1 MFYTLLYFVCSKS
14 DDVFSPAQKCT
25 SFRLKIIFSE
35 KSTNEFL
42 THRRQIKIMYS
53 SHHPRALLSATVPRF
68 CCRCSSSKSEKKSK
82 KLKKYRIRE
91 EEGKEVKEGGGGR
104 RSRRESVFGFSLVL
118 GSFFFSPSSDDG
130 MSSNSLLAFAFDD
143 DDSEYKLFT
152 GKASNVF
159 QFEVPK
165 DWVIA
170 IDRPVEEK
178 QKKKAETKVVVGQ
191 FKTVDTMSVRL
202 EIADES
208 VRKAF
213 ALAEEKKDAK
223 YIEQEF
229 TKEEREAA
237 AGKIAQDVIV
247 GVENNRSGVMKF
259 VNVGDENENTTK
271 RIERDGKAYYVF
283 QSISEVCRAEI
294 TEIGGGKKICIGPR
308 GDEIDTIERRAM
320 TVVTVPDANDG
331 SYFVLKMSAKVDR
344 WEETKEKFERA
355 AETFRML

>member
-1 MFYTLLYFVCSKS
+1 M
-14 DDVFSPAQKCT
+14 
-25 SFRLKIIFSE
+25 
-35 KSTNEFL
+35 
-42 THRRQIKIMYS
+42 
-53 SHHPRALLSATVPRF
+53 
-68 CCRCSSSKSEKKSK
+68 K
-82 KLKKYRIRE
+82 KL
-91 EEGKEVKEGGGGR
+91 
-104 RSRRESVFGFSLVL
+104 SRRESVFFSLVL
-118 GSFFFSPSSDDG
+118 GSFFFSPSSDDA

-213 ALAEEKKDAK
+213 ALAEDKKDAK

>member
-14 DDVFSPAQKCT
+14 DDVFSPAQKCST
-25 SFRLKIIFSE
+25 SFRLKIIFSGNRQ
-35 KSTNEFL
+35 TNFS

-53 SHHPRALLSATVPRF
+53 SHHHHALLSATVPRF
-68 CCRCSSSKSEKKSK
+68 CCRCSSSKSERKLK

-91 EEGKEVKEGGGGR
+91 EEGKEVKEGGG
-104 RSRRESVFGFSLVL
+104 RSRRESVFFSLVL

>member
-1 MFYTLLYFVCSKS
+1 MLSLFV
-14 DDVFSPAQKCT
+14 
-25 SFRLKIIFSE
+25 LKIGEEVEEVKEVSH
-35 KSTNEFL
+35 T
-42 THRRQIKIMYS
+42 RRTSRS
-53 SHHPRALLSATVPRF
+53 SVCDCSSFLLSLFV
-68 CCRCSSSKSEKKSK
+68 
-82 KLKKYRIRE
+82 LKIGEEVEEVKEAYRIRE
-91 EEGKEVKEGGGGR
+91 EEGKEVKEGRRR
-104 RSRRESVFGFSLVL
+104 RSRRESVFFSLVL

-143 DDSEYKLFT
+143 DNSEYKLFT

>member
-25 SFRLKIIFSE
+25 SFRLKIIFSGNRQ
-35 KSTNEFL
+35 TNFS

-53 SHHPRALLSATVPRF
+53 SHHHHALLSATVPRF
-68 CCRCSSSKSEKKSK
+68 CCRCSSSKSERKLK

-91 EEGKEVKEGGGGR
+91 EEGKEVKEGGG
-104 RSRRESVFGFSLVL
+104 RSRRESVFFSLVL
-118 GSFFFSPSSDDG
+118 GSFFFSPSSDDA

-143 DDSEYKLFT
+143 DNSEYKLFT

-191 FKTVDTMSVRL
+191 FKTVDTLSVRL

>member
-1 MFYTLLYFVCSKS
+1 
-14 DDVFSPAQKCT
+14 
-25 SFRLKIIFSE
+25 
-35 KSTNEFL
+35 
-42 THRRQIKIMYS
+42 MYS
-53 SHHPRALLSATVPRF
+53 SLSAPVPRF
-68 CCRCSSSKSEKKSK
+68 CCRCSSSKSEKKST
-82 KLKKYRIRE
+82 KLKKHRTRE
-91 EEGKEVKEGGGGR
+91 EVKEEVKEEAGG
-104 RSRRESVFGFSLVL
+104 RSRRIVFFSLVL
-118 GSFFFSPSSDDG
+118 GSFFFSPSASDDA
-130 MSSNSLLAFAFDD
+130 MSPNSLLAFAFDD
-143 DDSEYKLFT
+143 DVNDNEYKLFT

-159 QFEVPK
+159 RFEVPK

-223 YIEQEF
+223 YIEREF

>member
-1 MFYTLLYFVCSKS
+1 M
-14 DDVFSPAQKCT
+14 
-25 SFRLKIIFSE
+25 
-35 KSTNEFL
+35 
-42 THRRQIKIMYS
+42 
-53 SHHPRALLSATVPRF
+53 
-68 CCRCSSSKSEKKSK
+68 
-82 KLKKYRIRE
+82 
-91 EEGKEVKEGGGGR
+91 
-104 RSRRESVFGFSLVL
+104 
-118 GSFFFSPSSDDG
+118 
-130 MSSNSLLAFAFDD
+130 
-143 DDSEYKLFT
+143 
-152 GKASNVF
+152 
-159 QFEVPK
+159 
-165 DWVIA
+165 
-170 IDRPVEEK
+170 EEK

>member
-25 SFRLKIIFSE
+25 SFRLKIIFSGNRQ
-35 KSTNEFL
+35 TNFS

-53 SHHPRALLSATVPRF
+53 SHHHHALLSTTVPRF
-68 CCRCSSSKSEKKSK
+68 CCRCSSSKSERKLK
-82 KLKKYRIRE
+82 KLKKHRIRE
-91 EEGKEVKEGGGGR
+91 EEGKEVKEGGG
-104 RSRRESVFGFSLVL
+104 RSRRESVFFSLVL
-118 GSFFFSPSSDDG
+118 GSFFFSPSSDDA

>member
-1 MFYTLLYFVCSKS
+1 
-14 DDVFSPAQKCT
+14 
-25 SFRLKIIFSE
+25 
-35 KSTNEFL
+35 
-42 THRRQIKIMYS
+42 
-53 SHHPRALLSATVPRF
+53 
-68 CCRCSSSKSEKKSK
+68 
-82 KLKKYRIRE
+82 
-91 EEGKEVKEGGGGR
+91 
-104 RSRRESVFGFSLVL
+104 
-118 GSFFFSPSSDDG
+118 
-130 MSSNSLLAFAFDD
+130 MSSNSLAFAFDD
-143 DDSEYKLFT
+143 DVNDNEYKLFT

-159 QFEVPK
+159 RFEVPK

-223 YIEQEF
+223 YIEREF

>member
-1 MFYTLLYFVCSKS
+1 MFSRLRKSVRVFASKLFFQKNRQTN
-14 DDVFSPAQKCT
+14 FS
-25 SFRLKIIFSE
+25 
-35 KSTNEFL
+35 

-53 SHHPRALLSATVPRF
+53 SHHHHALLSTTVPRF
-68 CCRCSSSKSEKKSK
+68 CCRCSSSKSERKLK
-82 KLKKYRIRE
+82 KLKKHRIRE
-91 EEGKEVKEGGGGR
+91 EEGKEVKEGGG
-104 RSRRESVFGFSLVL
+104 RSRRESVFFSLVL
-118 GSFFFSPSSDDG
+118 GSFFFLPSSDDA

-223 YIEQEF
+223 YIEQEL
-229 TKEEREAA
+229 
-237 AGKIAQDVIV
+237 
-247 GVENNRSGVMKF
+247 F
-259 VNVGDENENTTK
+259 VP
-271 RIERDGKAYYVF
+271 ILA
-283 QSISEVCRAEI
+283 
-294 TEIGGGKKICIGPR
+294 
-308 GDEIDTIERRAM
+308 
-320 TVVTVPDANDG
+320 
-331 SYFVLKMSAKVDR
+331 L
-344 WEETKEKFERA
+344 
-355 AETFRML
+355 LL